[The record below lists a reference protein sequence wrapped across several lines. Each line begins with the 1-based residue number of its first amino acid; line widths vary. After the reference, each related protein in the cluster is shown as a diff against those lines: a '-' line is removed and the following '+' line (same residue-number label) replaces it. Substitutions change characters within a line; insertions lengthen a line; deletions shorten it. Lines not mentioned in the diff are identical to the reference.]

1 MNTRNR
7 PIFNKSLRKEC
18 YEKVTIVCGDSI
30 SAYKTAS
37 SICRKEKLYAL
48 TWKNED
54 ANEMK
59 LGLEA
64 NGKKE
69 DLLGHLS
76 EQDSNDDRCRMV
88 VNILT
93 GIENARMLLMDEAVK
108 YIAKGFH
115 LNTKHINQK
124 KEAIMKMQSLLRSYE
139 YFSKGN
145 LLDFLNVLRELDG
158 NISKVSRGKVL
169 DAYNK
174 PYIEYA
180 KCVNYKDDN
189 TQFIT
194 IHKSKGLGFDNVLL
208 VLPEK
213 DVAMD
218 YLLQTD
224 LQHKDDD
231 HRLYYVACSRARN
244 RLFINLPE
252 LSKEEKEK
260 LIGKFGDV
268 ICFSTH

>member
-1 MNTRNR
+1 
-7 PIFNKSLRKEC
+7 
-18 YEKVTIVCGDSI
+18 
-30 SAYKTAS
+30 
-37 SICRKEKLYAL
+37 
-48 TWKNED
+48 
-54 ANEMK
+54 
-59 LGLEA
+59 
-64 NGKKE
+64 
-69 DLLGHLS
+69 
-76 EQDSNDDRCRMV
+76 
-88 VNILT
+88 
-93 GIENARMLLMDEAVK
+93 MDEAVK
-108 YIAKGFH
+108 SIAKGFH

-139 YFSKGN
+139 NFSKGN
-145 LLDFLNVLRELDG
+145 LIDFLNVLIGLDG
-158 NISKVSRGKVL
+158 SISKVTGGKVL
-169 DAYNK
+169 AAYKK
-174 PYIEYA
+174 PYLDYA
-180 KCVNYKDDN
+180 KSVNFSDDN

-213 DVAMD
+213 DVSMNF
-218 YLLQTD
+218 LLRTD